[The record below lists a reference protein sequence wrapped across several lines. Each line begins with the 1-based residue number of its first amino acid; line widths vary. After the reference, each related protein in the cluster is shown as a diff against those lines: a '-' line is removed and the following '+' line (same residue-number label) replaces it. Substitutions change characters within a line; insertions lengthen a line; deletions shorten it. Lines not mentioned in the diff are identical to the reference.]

1 MVIGGK
7 IVPLADCMVKAR
19 IPDPKQKNHGN
30 EKIGEYVWVAYDQSR
45 ARLPVAIAFTIAE
58 LSEKTGVSVKKLLT
72 RWYNYKFGKTKT
84 TRCAKVYIGDD
95 EDAE

>member
-7 IVPLADCMVKAR
+7 TIYLADCMVKAR
-19 IPDPKQKNHGN
+19 VPDPKPKNHGN
-30 EKIGEYVWVAYDQSR
+30 KKIGEYVWVAYDKSR

-58 LSEKTGVSVKKLLT
+58 LAKITGVSAKTLMT
-72 RWYNYKFGKTKT
+72 RWYNYKNGRSKT

-95 EDAE
+95 EDVE